1 MQALGFYLTYFI
13 LWLLSLLPLYI
24 LYFIADMLYVF
35 IRLGSYRKQ
44 VITDNLKHAFPHLS
58 NKKIDQIR
66 NDFYRHFCDLILET
80 IKIQNMSEKEMRKRV
95 VFNNLDK
102 IHKHYTKDKDV
113 IAVLGHYGNWEW
125 ITSFSLHIEALACD
139 VYHKLKNPHF
149 DRLMLILRSKWGNAN
164 FEMKSS
170 VREIVKLRQKNQRFV
185 LGLIADQSPS
195 KTKIQYCRP
204 FLNQNTPVILGPE
217 KIAKL
222 TDSPVVFFHMNK
234 IKRGHYEVNIIPISE
249 TAKNTAQYEITDKH
263 IDTLEK
269 IIKERPEL
277 WLWSHKR
284 WKYAKNRHFEHI
296 N

>member
-1 MQALGFYLTYFI
+1 
-13 LWLLSLLPLYI
+13 
-24 LYFIADMLYVF
+24 
-35 IRLGSYRKQ
+35 
-44 VITDNLKHAFPHLS
+44 
-58 NKKIDQIR
+58 
-66 NDFYRHFCDLILET
+66 
-80 IKIQNMSEKEMRKRV
+80 MSEKEMRKRV
-95 VFNNLDK
+95 VFKNLDQ
-102 IHKHYTKDKDV
+102 IHKHYTEDKDV

-139 VYHKLKNPHF
+139 VYHRLKNPHF
-149 DRLMLILRSKWGNAN
+149 DRHMLILRSKWGNAN

-195 KTKIQYCRP
+195 KAKIQYCRP

-217 KIAKL
+217 KMAKL

-269 IIKERPEL
+269 VIKERPEL

-284 WKYAKNRHFEHI
+284 WKYAESRHFEHI

>member
-1 MQALGFYLTYFI
+1 MQAIGFYLTYPI
-13 LWLLSLLPLYI
+13 LWLLSQLPLNV
-24 LYFIADMLYVF
+24 LYFIADILYVF
-35 IRLGSYRKQ
+35 IRIGSYRKK
-44 VITDNLKHAFPHLS
+44 VITDNLKYSFPHLS
-58 NKKIDQIR
+58 AKEIDQIR
-66 NDFYRHFCDLILET
+66 NNFYRHFSDLMLET
-80 IKIQNMSEKEMRKRV
+80 IKVQSMSEKEMRKRV
-95 VFNNLDK
+95 VFKNLDQ
-102 IHKHYTKDKDV
+102 IHKHYAKDKDV

-139 VYHKLKNPHF
+139 VYHRLKNPHF
-149 DRLMLILRSKWGNAN
+149 DRHMLRVRSKWGNAN
-164 FEMKSS
+164 FEMKAS

-195 KTKIQYCRP
+195 KAKIQYRRP

-217 KIAKL
+217 KMAKL

-249 TAKNTAQYEITDKH
+249 TAKKSAKYEITDKH
-263 IDTLEK
+263 IDTLEQ

-284 WKYAKNRHFEHI
+284 WKYAENRHFEHI

>member
-1 MQALGFYLTYFI
+1 MQALGFYLTYSI
-13 LWLLSLLPLYI
+13 LWLLSVLPLKL
-24 LYFIADMLYVF
+24 LYFIADILYVF
-35 IRLGSYRKQ
+35 IRIGRYRKK
-44 VITDNLKHAFPHLS
+44 VITDNLKYSFPHLS
-58 NKKIDQIR
+58 DKEIDQIR
-66 NDFYRHFCDLILET
+66 NDFYRHFSDLILEI

-95 VFNNLDK
+95 IFKNLDQ
-102 IHKHYTKDKDV
+102 IHKHYSQDKDV
-113 IAVLGHYGNWEW
+113 IAILGHYGNWEW

-139 VYHKLKNPHF
+139 VYHRLKNPHF
-149 DRLMLILRSKWGNAN
+149 DHHMLILRSKWGNAN

-195 KTKIQYCRP
+195 KAKIQYCRP

-217 KIAKL
+217 KMAKL
-222 TDSPVVFFHMNK
+222 TDSPVVFFHMDK

-263 IDTLEK
+263 IDTLER

-284 WKYAKNRHFEHI
+284 WKYAENRHFEHI